1 MVLKQWVWLLCFLW
15 YQTPP
20 MVPMVSNTSYGSN
33 GFKHLL
39 WFLLFQTPPMVPMV
53 SNTSYGSYGFKHLL
67 WFLLF
72 QTPPMVPMVSNTS
85 YGSYGFKHL
94 LWFLMV
100 STSYTSYG
108 SYGFKHLLWFLWFQT
123 PPMVSRGC
131 WIFGRRFS
139 GLILENVF
147 TISQT
152 SSLANYL
159 EYLAWFVVRN
169 HGQQVH
175 WIWIVQFIP
184 WDTGWPYCF
193 PAPSYKFLGWS
204 SKDVTEK
211 LGFSQVILW
220 GSRTVGAPAQGG
232 VPPKT

>member
-1 MVLKQWVWLLCFLW
+1 
-15 YQTPP
+15 

-33 GFKHLL
+33 GIKHLL
-39 WFLLFQTPPMVPMV
+39 WFLWFQTPPMVPMV
-53 SNTSYGSYGFKHLL
+53 WN
-67 WFLLF
+67 
-72 QTPPMVPMVSNTS
+72 
-85 YGSYGFKHL
+85 
-94 LWFLMV
+94 
-100 STSYTSYG
+100 TSYG

-131 WIFGRRFS
+131 WGRFS

-147 TISQT
+147 TISQK

-159 EYLAWFVVRN
+159 EYLAWLVVRN

-211 LGFSQVILW
+211 PGFSQVILW